1 MAPNI
6 PVRDE
11 NGEYS
16 LSDGLGGEVINP
28 LAQIANTYDRTKVM
42 KLNGFGGLSYDFLDH
57 FTASANIQFNY
68 SEVRN
73 KKFFPIDNYGI
84 SGKVFNTQE
93 K

>member
-28 LAQIANTYDRTKVM
+28 LAQMANTYDRTKVM
-42 KLNGFGGLSYDFLDH
+42 KLNGFGGLSYDFLESVISIGKGI
-57 FTASANIQFNY
+57 FKT
-68 SEVRN
+68 
-73 KKFFPIDNYGI
+73 YGSSRI
-84 SGKVFNTQE
+84 F
-93 K
+93 